1 MADSAASSNHSSTPE
16 HSTEGDLEADALLP
30 DEQPQFEDSDSE
42 NAACPRDQPVSER
55 AFMEIEGHFADS
67 QAMAPINDIVTRA
80 TEAYLG
86 EIDTKNPPVPRVVEG
101 ELLGLVNAVIRIEN
115 RKGSKSEGYPLLRVL
130 LPWQIAKVMMA
141 CDHVVRLVVDESGDD
156 EVIPLA
162 IYQSSGVNRGT
173 YSVNRNLIS
182 ACAREYDPQIGSRGM
197 TDVMATLAESAP
209 KVEVCSNRD
218 LIAVENG
225 IVDYR
230 TKTLRPFSPDVALL
244 SKIGVEYDPSF
255 STSPVIVEPDRDD
268 WEVETWMETVFPN
281 ADDRAF
287 VWQLIG
293 AAIRPNVRWG
303 VSVFFYNTRGN
314 NGKGTVL
321 KLIRSLVGPK
331 HWGTMPLADFDK
343 QFRLAGIVGRTAF
356 GADENDVGDYLEKIA
371 NFKCVVTNEPVKIER
386 KGKDSYSYIP
396 HGIVI
401 QCVNEMPR
409 VRDKTDS
416 FYRRLI
422 PLAFTQRFQG
432 NEKKYIKDDYLT
444 RPEVLKYV
452 LWRVINMPDY
462 YELEA
467 PPSSQAVMDEYKV
480 TNDPV
485 REFWSEME
493 SQFVWALLPK
503 DFLYDLFV
511 AWTHRTNPRSD
522 ALKRSKFYNDL
533 KTIVTDEGSWDEG
546 QFRISHWMDDP
557 EPLIAEYDL
566 KLWLTPGYTGSD
578 PLKRSL
584 PLLKE
589 RYSGLRRV
597 GRGTARTAQ
606 LAAQNAQL
614 IAQNDNLTP
623 DNNEEN

>member
-1 MADSAASSNHSSTPE
+1 MADSAAPSNHSSTPE
-16 HSTEGDLEADALLP
+16 PPAGDSEADLLLP
-30 DEQPQFEDSDSE
+30 EDEPHFEDSDSE
-42 NAACPRDQPVSER
+42 KTSSSSDQPVPSISTE
-55 AFMEIEGHFADS
+55 AFLEVQSHFAATP
-67 QAMAPINDIVTRA
+67 QTMAPINDMVTRA
-80 TEAYLG
+80 TMAYLRR
-86 EIDTKNPPVPRVVEG
+86 IDPGNPPTPDVLER
-101 ELLGLVNAVIRIEN
+101 ELLATVNAVIRMEN
-115 RKGSKSEGYPLLRVL
+115 QKAASATEKFALLRTL
-130 LPWQIAKVMMA
+130 TEWQVAHVMMD

-156 EVIPLA
+156 EVIPLG
-162 IYQSSGVNRGT
+162 IYQSSGVGRGT

-182 ACAREYDPQIGSRGM
+182 ARAREYNPQIGSRGM
-197 TDVMATLAESAP
+197 TDVMAILAESAP
-209 KVEVCSNRD
+209 KVEVCSDRD
-218 LIAVENG
+218 LIAVKNG
-225 IVDYR
+225 IVDYK
-230 TKTLRPFSPDVALL
+230 TKTLRPFSPDIPLL

-268 WEVETWMETVFPN
+268 WEVETWMETVFPDP
-281 ADDRAF
+281 DDRAF
-287 VWQLIG
+287 VWRLIG

-343 QFRLAGIVGRTAF
+343 PFRLAGIVGKTAF

-467 PPSSQAVMDEYKV
+467 PPSSQAVMDDYKV
-480 TNDPV
+480 ANDPV
-485 REFWSEME
+485 REFWAEME
-493 SQFVWALLPK
+493 AQFVWDLLPR

-511 AWTHRTNPRSD
+511 AWTHRTNPRGE

-546 QFRISHWMDDP
+546 QFRTSRWMDAA

-566 KLWLTPGYTGSD
+566 KSWLTPGYAGTD
-578 PLKRSL
+578 QMKKSL
-584 PLLKE
+584 PLLKD
-589 RYSGLRRV
+589 RYSGLRRT
-597 GRGTARTAQ
+597 GCDN
-606 LAAQNAQL
+606 AQNT
-614 IAQNDNLTP
+614 DLTP
-623 DNNEEN
+623 DNDKEN